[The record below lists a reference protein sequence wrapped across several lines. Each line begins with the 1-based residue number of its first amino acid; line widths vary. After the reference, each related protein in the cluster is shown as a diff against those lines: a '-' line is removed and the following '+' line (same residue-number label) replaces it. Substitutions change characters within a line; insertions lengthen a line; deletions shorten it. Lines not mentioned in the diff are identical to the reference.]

1 MADNK
6 PNVVVM
12 KPGKGDSVSIRAIPQ
27 SREDRKEDVKAFRE
41 HKNEQDR
48 IKKERFAKIEERRKK
63 RPSNGPRGDNG
74 INITSDS

>member
-12 KPGKGDSVSIRAIPQ
+12 KPGKGDSVSVRAIPQ
-27 SREDRKEDVKAFRE
+27 TKEDRQEDIKAFRE
-41 HKNEQDR
+41 HKTEQDKL
-48 IKKERFAKIEERRKK
+48 KKERFAKIEERRKN
-63 RPSNGPRGDNG
+63 RPSRGPRGDSG

>member
-1 MADNK
+1 MANNK

-12 KPGKGDSVSIRAIPQ
+12 KPGKGDVVSVRAIPQ
-27 SREDRKEDVKAFRE
+27 TKEDRQEDVKEFRE
-41 HKNEQDR
+41 FKNEQEE

-74 INITSDS
+74 INITSES